1 MKHWKTDELNRFHF
15 VHEED
20 RLRANL
26 LVSASWLKNSMN
38 HLLKTFDITLTQ
50 YNALQILK
58 HHKPKPLST
67 LHLREEMLE
76 KMSDT
81 PKIVDRLLKKGLV
94 NKTTSSHDRRLVD
107 ITITEAGLELLKRID
122 QHHEGMHEITGSLSE
137 NEVHQLNQL
146 LSKLRLAPK
155 RQNTKRLV

>member
-15 VHEED
+15 VHEAD

-26 LVSASWLKNSMN
+26 LLSASWLRNHMN

-58 HHKPKPLST
+58 QHNPKPLST

-94 NKTTSSHDRRLVD
+94 HKTPCPHDRRLVD
-107 ITITEAGLELLKRID
+107 ITITEAGLELLNRIEQQQD
-122 QHHEGMHEITGSLSE
+122 GMQEITGSLSD
-137 NEVHQLNQL
+137 NEVQQLNQL

-155 RQNTKRLV
+155 RQKTKSLV

>member
-15 VHEED
+15 VHEAD
-20 RLRANL
+20 RLRSNL
-26 LVSASWLKNSMN
+26 LLSASWLRNSMN
-38 HLLKTFDITLTQ
+38 HQLKTFDITLTQ

-58 HHKPKPLST
+58 QHYPKPLST

-94 NKTTSSHDRRLVD
+94 HKTPCPHDRRLVD
-107 ITITEAGLELLKRID
+107 ITITQAGLELLSHIE
-122 QHHEGMHEITGSLSE
+122 QQQCGMQEITGSLSE
-137 NEVHQLNQL
+137 SEVQQLNHL

-155 RQNTKRLV
+155 RQTAKHLV